1 MPGDI
6 RLSRGAF
13 FFLDILYV
21 CNPLYNF
28 DTIGKN
34 NVTNTQ
40 GLITVT
46 LYPLLLFL
54 FSLCSCTY
62 IAESWT
68 TLQLVL
74 VVVFFCFFDLG
85 KKLKGGGRTVFFFF
99 TQQQQQQH
107 GREKEQERER
117 KRYIH
122 TARQGGHII
131 RLDARQ
137 SAFSFR
143 YRPCE
148 LSRELDELRYVQ
160 WETRHSSIHLAP
172 PTLYTFFFNF

>member
-1 MPGDI
+1 MVLVSDIFYRRYTFFCDVIYIRECAVCVCVLRSNCFFFFFSSTRLMPGDI

-46 LYPLLLFL
+46 LYPLLLLL

-74 VVVFFCFFDLG
+74 VVFLIW
-85 KKLKGGGRTVFFFF
+85 
-99 TQQQQQQH
+99 
-107 GREKEQERER
+107 EK
-117 KRYIH
+117 
-122 TARQGGHII
+122 
-131 RLDARQ
+131 
-137 SAFSFR
+137 S
-143 YRPCE
+143 
-148 LSRELDELRYVQ
+148 
-160 WETRHSSIHLAP
+160 
-172 PTLYTFFFNF
+172 

>member
-1 MPGDI
+1 MVLVSDI
-6 RLSRGAF
+6 FYRRYTFLCVVIYIYVSVLCVCVSCGVIVFSFLFVYLADARRYTFVPRCF

-46 LYPLLLFL
+46 LYPLLLLL

-74 VVVFFCFFDLG
+74 VVFLIW
-85 KKLKGGGRTVFFFF
+85 
-99 TQQQQQQH
+99 
-107 GREKEQERER
+107 EK
-117 KRYIH
+117 
-122 TARQGGHII
+122 
-131 RLDARQ
+131 
-137 SAFSFR
+137 S
-143 YRPCE
+143 
-148 LSRELDELRYVQ
+148 
-160 WETRHSSIHLAP
+160 
-172 PTLYTFFFNF
+172 

>member
-6 RLSRGAF
+6 RLSRGVF

-46 LYPLLLFL
+46 LYPLLLLL

-74 VVVFFCFFDLG
+74 VVFLIW
-85 KKLKGGGRTVFFFF
+85 
-99 TQQQQQQH
+99 
-107 GREKEQERER
+107 EK
-117 KRYIH
+117 
-122 TARQGGHII
+122 
-131 RLDARQ
+131 
-137 SAFSFR
+137 S
-143 YRPCE
+143 
-148 LSRELDELRYVQ
+148 
-160 WETRHSSIHLAP
+160 
-172 PTLYTFFFNF
+172 